1 MMGVTI
7 GTVYFMDWTGVMD
20 WSHGV
25 DFWSGTLELNF
36 EWNRKLISG
45 GSVISGEQTPTQNV

>member
-1 MMGVTI
+1 MEWILGVEP
-7 GTVYFMDWTGVMD
+7 
-20 WSHGV
+20 
-25 DFWSGTLELNF
+25 WSGTLELNF